1 MRQIVKDAKKVD
13 ELYYIFISSDDM
25 TWDQV
30 EDLLPDSYI
39 LSEAKYRLYIV
50 EEMLSDLDKQ
60 DEAYNDWSKDH
71 KQLKRFIKKY
81 EGKCVPHKNEGIT
94 YEELRDKYIYAK

>member
-1 MRQIVKDAKKVD
+1 
-13 ELYYIFISSDDM
+13 
-25 TWDQV
+25 
-30 EDLLPDSYI
+30 
-39 LSEAKYRLYIV
+39 
-50 EEMLSDLDKQ
+50 MLSDLDKQ

-94 YEELRDKYIYAK
+94 YEELRDKYIYVK